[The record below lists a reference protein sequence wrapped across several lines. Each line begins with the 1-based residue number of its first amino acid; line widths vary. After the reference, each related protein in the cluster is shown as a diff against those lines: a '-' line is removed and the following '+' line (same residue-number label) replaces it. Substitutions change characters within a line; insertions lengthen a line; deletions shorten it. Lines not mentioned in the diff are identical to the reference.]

1 MECFEKY
8 NLCKYCKELSQ
19 AQICHPRL
27 IYLTNL
33 IEDCDQEALES
44 NGLFTKI
51 QESLL
56 QMSNAIWH
64 SSACPMCSGAVFS
77 PNSRIYYVTASVPPE
92 CICLSQTQ
100 HTKPSSPLVA
110 CLAAYKLQVE
120 LHTPDADVPISY
132 RKRNSNTLFLIKQDR
147 KSFLVSCELTN

>member
-27 IYLTNL
+27 TYLTNL
-33 IEDCDQEALES
+33 MEDCDQEALES

-56 QMSNAIWH
+56 QMTSKYGLLRKRDLNKIV
-64 SSACPMCSGAVFS
+64 SKYY
-77 PNSRIYYVTASVPPE
+77 IYVLNHRHL
-92 CICLSQTQ
+92 IN
-100 HTKPSSPLVA
+100 SSPSYSPLRREDGLEFKQHLNLTTFVHPTFF
-110 CLAAYKLQVE
+110 E
-120 LHTPDADVPISY
+120 L
-132 RKRNSNTLFLIKQDR
+132 
-147 KSFLVSCELTN
+147 